1 MRVARAARLQNCR
14 AARAARAARLFFL
27 IQPIR
32 SLVYGIAFIVSSYLR
47 PEATDDLIIEV
58 LFLF

>member
-1 MRVARAARLQNCR
+1 MRVARAARLQNC
-14 AARAARAARLFFL
+14 RAARAARLFFL

-32 SLVYGIAFIVSSYLR
+32 SLVYDIAFIVSSYLR